1 MLMDKSMPCE
11 TEGNVMTPRLTMA
24 KMENEWRIKDEE

>member
-11 TEGNVMTPRLTMA
+11 IEGNVMTPKLTRA
-24 KMENEWRIKDEE
+24 KMENER